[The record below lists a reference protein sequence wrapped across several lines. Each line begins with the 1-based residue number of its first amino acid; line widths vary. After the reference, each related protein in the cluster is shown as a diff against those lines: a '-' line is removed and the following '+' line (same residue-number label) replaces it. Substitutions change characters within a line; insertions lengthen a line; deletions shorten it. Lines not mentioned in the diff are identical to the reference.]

1 MFKNNK
7 GKNKID
13 ISESEYTSSNTMDTN
28 MADGFTG
35 NAAEDGN
42 SSFSGSLTSA
52 EAAAIAEALITFKA
66 PADSKP
72 PVAQNPPSDA
82 VPVNDPIDEAIA
94 HNTVT
99 GELLIPYTRQ
109 AMYYETDQMGVIHHS
124 NYIRWFEESRVYF
137 LEQIGLS
144 YDNLESNGILIP
156 VLGVSCEYKSSVRF
170 HDKVIIL
177 PKVTFFNGFKM
188 TIRYQVVD
196 NLNHTLKAQG
206 ESNHCFVNQDFKP
219 ISIKKS
225 YKEIYEILTA
235 WVN

>member
-1 MFKNNK
+1 MFS
-7 GKNKID
+7 
-13 ISESEYTSSNTMDTN
+13 SE
-28 MADGFTG
+28 
-35 NAAEDGN
+35 
-42 SSFSGSLTSA
+42 L
-52 EAAAIAEALITFKA
+52 
-66 PADSKP
+66 
-72 PVAQNPPSDA
+72 
-82 VPVNDPIDEAIA
+82 
-94 HNTVT
+94 
-99 GELLIPYTRQ
+99 ELDVR
-109 AMYYETDQMGVIHHS
+109 YYETDQMGVIHHS

-144 YDNLESNGILIP
+144 YDKLENNGILIP